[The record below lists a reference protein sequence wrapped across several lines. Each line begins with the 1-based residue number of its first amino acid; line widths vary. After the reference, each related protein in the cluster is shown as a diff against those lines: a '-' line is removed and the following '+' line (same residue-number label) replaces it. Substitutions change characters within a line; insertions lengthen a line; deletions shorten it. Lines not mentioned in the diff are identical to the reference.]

1 MFSLSEQIVIVGFVN
16 VDHCRSRHY
25 VVFLDI
31 ITKQFFL
38 FGTAG
43 VFFCLGDDSD
53 AVSLLKN
60 I

>member
-1 MFSLSEQIVIVGFVN
+1 MFSLSEQIVMVGFGN

-31 ITKQFFL
+31 VTKQFS

-43 VFFCLGDDSD
+43 VLFCLGDDSD